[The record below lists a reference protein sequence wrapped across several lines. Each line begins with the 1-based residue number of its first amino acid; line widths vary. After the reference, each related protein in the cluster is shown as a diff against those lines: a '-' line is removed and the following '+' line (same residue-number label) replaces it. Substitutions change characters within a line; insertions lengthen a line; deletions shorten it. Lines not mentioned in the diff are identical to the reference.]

1 VRAPACAWFEKQHL
15 VSFYYPFIDFF
26 AVSDVERD
34 MMLLRQDMSAE
45 EAAHQQAISA
55 MQAQHSTTVKLMQ
68 KQLKEVCSCTWFM
81 LF

>member
-1 VRAPACAWFEKQHL
+1 MA
-15 VSFYYPFIDFF
+15 SFYYHLIDCF
-26 AVSDVERD
+26 AVSDVERN

-55 MQAQHSTTVKLMQ
+55 MQAQHSTTVKSMQ
-68 KQLKEVCSCTWFM
+68 KQLKEVRSCTWFM